1 MLGSSK
7 NLLTLQSNSLLA
19 NMWKIVLVSILIFHL
34 HVKPEAV
41 MWMWRWISLLYFTL
55 VVLIA
60 FEYYHLMLCQACG
73 YILRTTFELM
83 KRPARC
89 YHCCYDIE
97 NSPIT
102 KKTKWRDLSRA
113 TSPTSKLSPNETTA
127 LHKPGN
133 SFEAKWLDLMHDG
146 ELKKI
151 DPYRI
156 RIEWNWTISQIY
168 PRLRTGS

>member
-19 NMWKIVLVSILIFHL
+19 NMWKIVLVSILISIC
-34 HVKPEAV
+34 
-41 MWMWRWISLLYFTL
+41 MWSQKLWCGCGVGFLYYIFTL

-60 FEYYHLMLCQACG
+60 FEYYHLILCQACG

-146 ELKKI
+146 ELKK
-151 DPYRI
+151 
-156 RIEWNWTISQIY
+156 NWS
-168 PRLRTGS
+168 L